1 MSSQHV
7 VLSADEIAEIA
18 SMDDRSVRRLP
29 REVVMAY
36 IRHVQGLIDAF
47 VAARLVDPTLC
58 CPQLEALMP
67 AMDAMTTDSYCP
79 DLSPTSGESMG
90 S

>member
-1 MSSQHV
+1 MSCQNV
-7 VLSADEIAEIA
+7 VLSADEVAEIA
-18 SMDDRSVRRLP
+18 NMDHRTVRRLP

-47 VAARLVDPTLC
+47 VAARLADPTLC
-58 CPQLEALMP
+58 CPQLETLIP
-67 AMDAMTTDSYCP
+67 AMHAMTTYSYCP